1 MENGA
6 ANKRRRGEL
15 EPQATPAGLDLIS
28 SLPDDMLRVIISL
41 LPIKYGAR
49 TTVLSRRWRPLW
61 NSNPLDLIDTHELCH
76 GYRKSLDA
84 FSKILGS
91 HLGPTK
97 GLRMGKFRSNGKDRA
112 KLDDWFRSPALDQLE
127 ELTFDDGHMRSLP
140 TSALR
145 PAPTLRVAKF
155 RNCHFPPLNDAPAL
169 ILPRLK
175 HLELVAVCLSKGDM
189 ERLLRGCTALE
200 YLRLQA
206 INGLSTFHIT
216 SMTLRTIYVCCWC
229 GRKTSQD
236 VYHGM
241 VIQDTPAL
249 ERLLVVDQEGPT
261 RINVISAPKLTVVG
275 YSSDKYSELVIGS
288 TPVQVQ
294 QPPSTS
300 PSTN

>member
-1 MENGA
+1 M
-6 ANKRRRGEL
+6 
-15 EPQATPAGLDLIS
+15 
-28 SLPDDMLRVIISL
+28 
-41 LPIKYGAR
+41 
-49 TTVLSRRWRPLW
+49 
-61 NSNPLDLIDTHELCH
+61 PLDLIDTHELYH

-112 KLDDWFRSPALDQLE
+112 KLDDWFRFPALDQLE
-127 ELTFDDGHMRSLP
+127 ELTFNDGHIRSLP
-140 TSALR
+140 TFALR
-145 PAPTLRVAKF
+145 LVPTLLVAKF
-155 RNCHFPPLNDAPAL
+155 RNCHPPLNDTPAL
-169 ILPRLK
+169 ILPGLK
-175 HLELVAVCLSKGDM
+175 HLDLVAVCLSNDDM
-189 ERLLRGCTALE
+189 ERLLHGCTALA
-200 YLRLQA
+200 YLCLQA

-241 VIQDTPAL
+241 VIEDTPAL
-249 ERLLVVDQEGPT
+249 EILLVVDLEGPT
-261 RINVISAPKLTVVG
+261 RINVISAAKLIVVG

>member
-1 MENGA
+1 MMGICGHCQRLHSA
-6 ANKRRRGEL
+6 SRPRCVS
-15 EPQATPAGLDLIS
+15 PS
-28 SLPDDMLRVIISL
+28 SVTAI
-41 LPIKYGAR
+41 
-49 TTVLSRRWRPLW
+49 
-61 NSNPLDLIDTHELCH
+61 
-76 GYRKSLDA
+76 
-84 FSKILGS
+84 
-91 HLGPTK
+91 
-97 GLRMGKFRSNGKDRA
+97 
-112 KLDDWFRSPALDQLE
+112 
-127 ELTFDDGHMRSLP
+127 
-140 TSALR
+140 
-145 PAPTLRVAKF
+145 
-155 RNCHFPPLNDAPAL
+155 PPLIDAPAL

-175 HLELVAVCLSKGDM
+175 HLELVVVCLSNGDM
-189 ERLLRGCTALE
+189 ERLLHGCTALE

-241 VIQDTPAL
+241 VIEDTPAL

-275 YSSDKYSELVIGS
+275 YSSHKYSELVIGS
-288 TPVQVQ
+288 TPVHLQ

>member
-15 EPQATPAGLDLIS
+15 EPQATLAGLDFIS

-49 TTVLSRRWRPLW
+49 TTLLSRRWRPLW
-61 NSNPLDLIDTHELCH
+61 NSSPLDLIDTHELCH

-145 PAPTLRVAKF
+145 LAPTLRVAKF
-155 RNCHFPPLNDAPAL
+155 RNCHLPPLNDAHVL
-169 ILPRLK
+169 ILP
-175 HLELVAVCLSKGDM
+175 
-189 ERLLRGCTALE
+189 
-200 YLRLQA
+200 
-206 INGLSTFHIT
+206 
-216 SMTLRTIYVCCWC
+216 
-229 GRKTSQD
+229 
-236 VYHGM
+236 
-241 VIQDTPAL
+241 
-249 ERLLVVDQEGPT
+249 
-261 RINVISAPKLTVVG
+261 
-275 YSSDKYSELVIGS
+275 
-288 TPVQVQ
+288 
-294 QPPSTS
+294 
-300 PSTN
+300 